1 MISRNEKNTH
11 CAIVA
16 WLTATLQMYVQT
28 CIPSHDSRR
37 VTRRHSRRGVLPP
50 RERSYPSISPSVL
63 KSILRIPPHLRSA
76 LRPKPGFDE
85 GWESEEGI
93 GKRWEKG
100 ENSISGVHIKV
111 GRRLSTVTRANIG
124 GGKVDELR
132 SLLFVC
138 MSTLTSNPIH
148 LISSFFLHSSYV
160 ASGTSFISSLSFL
173 TQRYM
178 GRLDR
183 TLSQRG
189 RERSRKALVINN
201 INVRVSSYPWHSRE
215 PRLNRIRTRYIFG
228 YAPSDFFNLLRSRS
242 DFCISL
248 RNHQS

>member
-1 MISRNEKNTH
+1 
-11 CAIVA
+11 
-16 WLTATLQMYVQT
+16 MYVQT

-63 KSILRIPPHLRSA
+63 KSILRISRRTCVPLSGRSRA
-76 LRPKPGFDE
+76 LTKAEKARKGSGSGE
-85 GWESEEGI
+85 
-93 GKRWEKG
+93 KRERIQFLGCILK
-100 ENSISGVHIKV
+100 SVD
-111 GRRLSTVTRANIG
+111 LSTVTRANIG
-124 GGKVDELR
+124 GGKVDEPR

-148 LISSFFLHSSYV
+148 LISSFFLHSFYV
-160 ASGTSFISSLSFL
+160 ASGTPFISSLSFL

-183 TLSQRG
+183 TLSQCG

-201 INVRVSSYPWHSRE
+201 INVCVSSHPWHSRE
-215 PRLNRIRTRYIFG
+215 PRLNRIRTRYFRIRLVRLFQ
-228 YAPSDFFNLLRSRS
+228 FVT
-242 DFCISL
+242 ISIGFL
-248 RNHQS
+248 HFTP